1 MYITFLKLFLT
12 LQVYIRILFF
22 AHLQIYEMNL
32 YLMKY
37 EEFIYSK
44 TCTYIIMFCDVILRN
59 CTRTYVKTNTGINI
73 RDFSF

>member
-1 MYITFLKLFLT
+1 
-12 LQVYIRILFF
+12 
-22 AHLQIYEMNL
+22 MNL

-37 EEFIYSK
+37 KEFIYSK
-44 TCTYIIMFCDVILRN
+44 TYTYIIMFCDIILGN